1 MQSRIKVTEDGSAP
15 ADTRSPRWSRSQQ
28 EELRKILEN
37 KWWPFDRA
45 DPKVLAYLHR
55 KMKANELSELSDVG
69 EALM

>member
-1 MQSRIKVTEDGSAP
+1 MTPEA
-15 ADTRSPRWSRSQQ
+15 TRSQRWSRSQQ

-37 KWWPFDRA
+37 KWWPFDKA

-55 KMKANELSELSDVG
+55 KMKANELSDVG